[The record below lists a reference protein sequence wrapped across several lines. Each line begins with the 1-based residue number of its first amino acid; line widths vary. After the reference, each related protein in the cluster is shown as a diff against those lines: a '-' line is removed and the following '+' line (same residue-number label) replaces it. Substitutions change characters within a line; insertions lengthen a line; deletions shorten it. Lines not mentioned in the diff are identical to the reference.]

1 MRRIM
6 TMLVTTMLAASLL
19 AATAEARGGGGQV
32 GGFGG
37 AHVGA
42 FGGSRIGGLGGSRV
56 SQGNRMAYGSGFRH
70 YATHRF
76 GGIWPGYGGLFEDGP
91 DCYNPYRYP
100 PYHRPPYC
108 G

>member
-6 TMLVTTMLAASLL
+6 TMLVTTMLAASML
-19 AATAEARGGGGQV
+19 AARAEARGGGAHI

-37 AHVGA
+37 G
-42 FGGSRIGGLGGSRV
+42 RV
-56 SQGNRMAYGSGFRH
+56 SFGDHVADGSGFRH
-70 YATHRF
+70 SATHRF
-76 GGIWPGYGGLFEDGP
+76 GGIWPGYGGLFDYGL
-91 DCYNPYRYP
+91 DCYNPHYQYP